1 MQQNQFKVKN
11 KKSKIALLNLKLM
24 IIHIFILHNKIKTK
38 IKAKIKIKI
47 IKVKNVF
54 QDFTKM
60 PKEKT
65 KNLIN
70 QNKKS
75 KIINYPLT
83 EDHILLTLT
92 KKVKKCLAT
101 SQYMKDYFK

>member
-1 MQQNQFKVKN
+1 
-11 KKSKIALLNLKLM
+11 M

-70 QNKKS
+70 
-75 KIINYPLT
+75 
-83 EDHILLTLT
+83 
-92 KKVKKCLAT
+92 
-101 SQYMKDYFK
+101 